1 MHLLDATMFWGPAGG
16 VRRVVG
22 AKHAALGAMCWKHTI
37 VAPGAEAEADTLDC
51 GGLRLPGACGY
62 RIVLHPWLAARM
74 IERCTPDIVEAADP
88 YALGRAALHAARRL
102 RVPAVAFCH
111 SHVPSLLLR
120 FTQQLGGEHFAVAR
134 RSDRAARQWLRRLYE
149 RFDLVLAPSYWVAE
163 DLRASGLP
171 QVIHQPLGVDC
182 RVFSPMRRDLAW
194 RETLLRDLGLE
205 PDTHLLV
212 YCGRFAPEKNLAT
225 LAAAVQRLGR
235 GYALVAMGAG
245 PAPPRG
251 ERVRLLPIEQDAANV
266 ARLMASAD
274 VFVHAGDRETFGLAV
289 LEAMACGTPVV
300 GSSARGG
307 GELLRDAGVTVDT
320 LDAGRWAEAIHAQ
333 VHSPAP
339 ALAVRAKQRA
349 LQHDWP
355 RVLRGW
361 MGRYASMVHARVP
374 SPQTRPARP
383 HIPFDS
389 PMVSR

>member
-212 YCGRFAPEKNLAT
+212 FCGRFAP
-225 LAAAVQRLGR
+225 
-235 GYALVAMGAG
+235 
-245 PAPPRG
+245 
-251 ERVRLLPIEQDAANV
+251 
-266 ARLMASAD
+266 
-274 VFVHAGDRETFGLAV
+274 
-289 LEAMACGTPVV
+289 
-300 GSSARGG
+300 
-307 GELLRDAGVTVDT
+307 
-320 LDAGRWAEAIHAQ
+320 AEAIHAQ